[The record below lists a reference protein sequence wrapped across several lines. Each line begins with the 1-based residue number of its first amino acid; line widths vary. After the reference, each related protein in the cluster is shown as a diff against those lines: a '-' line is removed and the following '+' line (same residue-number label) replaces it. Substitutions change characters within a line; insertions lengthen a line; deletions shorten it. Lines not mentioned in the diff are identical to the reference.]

1 MCMDESFQRL
11 YEKYH
16 QDIFQFLY
24 YLVKDREQAEDLV
37 HEVYIK
43 VLKSYSSF
51 EGRSSE
57 KTWLFSIAR
66 HVAIDFFRKQ
76 KTLRQRIMEKF
87 DLDQAQIADQEPLP
101 EEIALQREEIQM
113 LYQAMNDCNVNQR
126 TVLILRFI
134 KELSVAETAE
144 VLGWTESKV
153 KTTQHRALKVLKNY
167 IDKAMKEQ
175 GVTKDQGAMTEQ
187 EVVSSEKL
195 SVER

>member
-1 MCMDESFQRL
+1 MDESFQRL

-87 DLDQAQIADQEPLP
+87 DLDQAQIADREPLP

-113 LYQAMNDCNVNQR
+113 LYKAMNDCNVNQR

-175 GVTKDQGAMTEQ
+175 GATKDQGAMTEQ